1 MAFCIVALRLSTPG
15 HLEDLDMIKRLTIG
29 FALALMTAPALFAAP
44 SLPSQATDRLPWEH
58 LVSAARD
65 ALCNYLGLC

>member
-1 MAFCIVALRLSTPG
+1 
-15 HLEDLDMIKRLTIG
+15 MIKRLTIG